1 MNGGCYQARHDLSEV
16 AKEKAELEAEMEKLK
31 RKEKFREAEIERLG
45 RANCTLTNKLVDV
58 RQTASK
64 AVSKERRMAAELE
77 KMRLL
82 TRQKGVKDKDWLRWD
97 TWEQDVGLLEKTIA
111 PLSVPGE
118 CVAPSS
124 SSVLGGE
131 EGLRNSWE
139 EEKEDNS
146 SSRLVVTDTQN
157 STNLDSPSVELVSPS
172 DQHSNQSPSSTTSQ
186 ELQSVYLASSSLSQ
200 SSIDVISPSRVDLI
214 FPSAV
219 EVISP
224 KSELGR
230 DHPAL
235 GTWVNLEDSMD
246 LDSSMPIDRN
256 VIDCQE
262 TQEQG
267 QGDMQDPLE
276 EAMLDTEKKSDSGVI
291 FENCAGKS
299 VRQPTTTVN
308 EREEVIIIDDDW
320 DCRICGHA
328 SHSLSGWLAHTMVH
342 LPCREV
348 RLASHLRCFCCQWMP
363 ARLNR
368 SNVLVALN
376 QLVSHLQAE
385 HNHPDWF
392 DEEFEEERKK
402 LDEMMELRVERDKEE
417 TPRPN
422 GGRKKQA
429 EHFHPDWY
437 DEEFEE
443 DRKKLDVM
451 LDKSVERDNKETHRP
466 DVGGK
471 KLKTKSGRRKMR
483 LNLQAVLEPCNQ
495 CGKVF
500 SRKQHLT

>member
-1 MNGGCYQARHDLSEV
+1 
-16 AKEKAELEAEMEKLK
+16 MEKLK

-58 RQTASK
+58 KQTASK

-82 TRQKGVKDKDWLRWD
+82 TRQKGMKDIDWLRWD

-124 SSVLGGE
+124 SFVLGGE
-131 EGLRNSWE
+131 EDLRNSWE
-139 EEKEDNS
+139 EEEDNS

-200 SSIDVISPSRVDLI
+200 SSIDVISPRSVELI
-214 FPSAV
+214 FPSDV

-224 KSELGR
+224 KSEIER

-267 QGDMQDPLE
+267 QEDMQDPLE
-276 EAMLDTEKKSDSGVI
+276 EAMMDTEKKSDSGVI

-299 VRQPTTTVN
+299 G
-308 EREEVIIIDDDW
+308 I
-320 DCRICGHA
+320 G
-328 SHSLSGWLAHTMVH
+328 
-342 LPCREV
+342 
-348 RLASHLRCFCCQWMP
+348 
-363 ARLNR
+363 
-368 SNVLVALN
+368 N
-376 QLVSHLQAE
+376 QLRGRESIVDTRLDLAV
-385 HNHPDWF
+385 F
-392 DEEFEEERKK
+392 LYLKKK
-402 LDEMMELRVERDKEE
+402 LECIGHPLHYRH
-417 TPRPN
+417 PLSSRPN
-422 GGRKKQA
+422 
-429 EHFHPDWY
+429 
-437 DEEFEE
+437 
-443 DRKKLDVM
+443 
-451 LDKSVERDNKETHRP
+451 N
-466 DVGGK
+466 
-471 KLKTKSGRRKMR
+471 
-483 LNLQAVLEPCNQ
+483 
-495 CGKVF
+495 
-500 SRKQHLT
+500 